1 MPSQSRRGRRV
12 AVIDD
17 DDDYEGGGRLAA
29 MAGLIVRHPRE
40 FVGLLAV
47 AVATTAFL
55 VNALFLQ
62 HGQHPAPLWAYKSRP
77 VADRAPAVPTPR
89 PRVAVVPAAAP
100 AAPAP
105 AVEAPAAAPRPRT
118 EVIAD
123 IQRELGKRGFYDGAA
138 DGVWG
143 AKSDAAVRDFA
154 QAAGLKP
161 PVEANEDLLRQIVRS
176 NLKVAPRAE
185 PVPHND
191 PIAELISSSKR
202 VVAVQR
208 ALSDFGYGQIKPNGQ
223 LGPETQ
229 AAIEKFERDRRL
241 PVTGQISDRLLRELS
256 AVTGRPLE

>member
-1 MPSQSRRGRRV
+1 
-12 AVIDD
+12 VIDD

-29 MAGLIVRHPRE
+29 MAGLIARHPRE
-40 FVGLLAV
+40 FLGLLAV

-77 VADRAPAVPTPR
+77 VADQAPAVPTPR
-89 PRVAVVPAAAP
+89 PRVAVVPAATP
-100 AAPAP
+100 AAPPP
-105 AVEAPAAAPRPRT
+105 AVDTPPAAPRPRT

-154 QAAGLKP
+154 QAAGLKA
-161 PVEANEDLLRQIVRS
+161 PVEANEDLLRQIVKS
-176 NLKVAPRAE
+176 NLKAAPRAE
-185 PVPHND
+185 PVSVPHND
-191 PIAELISSSKR
+191 PIADLIAPSSKR
-202 VVAVQR
+202 VIAVQR
-208 ALSDFGYGQIKPNGQ
+208 ALSDFGYGQIKPTGQ
-223 LGPETQ
+223 LGPDTQ

-256 AVTGRPLE
+256 AVTGRPLD